1 MKQHMIFLVLA
12 VLLVT
17 VSPAGASVII
27 NEVFADP
34 ASDLTGDANN
44 DGVRSG
50 LYDEFIEILNNDP
63 LQADIS
69 GWSLTDSV
77 SARHIFP
84 SNTILLP
91 YTFLAIF
98 GGGSPLLPDVNWQVA
113 STGSL
118 GLNNSGDTISLFN
131 ADAQLIDQVVY
142 GSIAGHDQSITL
154 FPDGEGSQ
162 FVLHSSLD
170 QSQGA
175 LFSPGTSV
183 DFRTSLVLVDEE
195 APSGDDNP
203 VVPEWPTLM
212 YFATG
217 WGSLLLRRKC

>member
-17 VSPAGASVII
+17 VSPASASVVI
-27 NEVFADP
+27 NEIFSDP
-34 ASDLTGDANN
+34 AANLTGDANA

-50 LYDEFIEILNNDP
+50 TQDEFVELLNYDTAEI
-63 LQADIS
+63 DIS
-69 GWSLTDSV
+69 GWSLTDRVSV
-77 SARHIFP
+77 RHIFP
-84 SNTILLP
+84 TNTILSP

-142 GSIAGHDQSITL
+142 GSIANHDQSITL
-154 FPDGEGSQ
+154 FPDGEGLE

-170 QSQGA
+170 QAQGA

-183 DFRTSLVLVDEE
+183 DFRTSLVLVDEGT
-195 APSGDDNP
+195 PSGDDNP

-217 WGSLLLRRKC
+217 WGSLLLRRRC